1 MMNGIF
7 LFFIV
12 SAVAFAA
19 VTGRMPAVNQAGLE
33 AAKTAVTLALGL
45 VGQMALW
52 LGFMRVVRDAGLM
65 AGLSRALHPL
75 ARRLFPEIPA
85 DHPALG
91 AVLMNLAANMLGLT
105 NAATPFGLKAMRELE
120 KLNPRPGV
128 ATNAMALFLAINTS
142 GVAVLPLG
150 MIALRAQLG
159 ARDVAGIT
167 LPSILAT
174 MCSTTVAIIVAI
186 SLSRLPRFAADRH
199 LGNEAAPAPADLE
212 KEIKGLDDAEKLA
225 AMETSTPWSRRLVLL
240 GFLLVLAY
248 GVFDTARTAPAES
261 SAFDIT
267 KGVLSDWLL
276 PVLMAFI
283 VLLGFGRRVRVYE
296 SFVAGAK
303 EGFDVAVMIIPYLV
317 AILVAVGMFRA
328 AGLLELLVSVVDP
341 LTSLVGLPAEALP
354 VALIRPLSGS
364 GAFGVISEVMKTHGP
379 DSFVGFLVSVLNGS
393 TETTFYVLALYFGSV
408 GVRATRHTVF
418 ACLAADM
425 TGVLAALFFAR
436 IFFSG

>member
-1 MMNGIF
+1 MNGIF

-12 SAVAFAA
+12 SAVGFAA
-19 VTGRMPAVNQAGLE
+19 LTGRMPAVNQAGLE

-65 AGLSRALHPL
+65 AGLSRLLHPL

-174 MCSTTVAIIVAI
+174 MCSTVVAIIVATT
-186 SLSRLPRFAADRH
+186 LSRVPRFAPERYPPDEREGAP
-199 LGNEAAPAPADLE
+199 EATE
-212 KEIKGLDDAEKLA
+212 KEIQGLGEAERLA
-225 AMETSTPWSRRLVLL
+225 QLSAQTPWPRLLLSL
-240 GFLLVLAY
+240 GFLAVLGY
-248 GVFDTARTAPAES
+248 GVVETARGAGAES
-261 SAFDIT
+261 SSFDVAKNI
-267 KGVLSDWLL
+267 LSDWLL
-276 PVLMAFI
+276 PVLMAGI
-283 VLLGFGRRVRVYE
+283 VLVGFGRRVRVYE

-317 AILVAVGMFRA
+317 AILVSVGMFRA
-328 AGLLELLVSVVDP
+328 AGLLELLVSLIDP
-341 LTSLVGLPAEALP
+341 LTSVIGFPAEALP

-408 GVRATRHTVF
+408 GVRATRHTLF
-418 ACLAADM
+418 ACLAADA
-425 TGVLAALFFAR
+425 TGILAALFFAR
-436 IFFSG
+436 VFFSG

>member
-12 SAVAFAA
+12 SAVGFAA
-19 VTGRMPAVNQAGLE
+19 LTGRMPAVNQAGLE

-65 AGLSRALHPL
+65 AGLSRLLHPL

-174 MCSTTVAIIVAI
+174 MCSTILAIVVATT
-186 SLSRLPRFAADRH
+186 LSRLPRFAPERY
-199 LGNEAAPAPADLE
+199 PADAPE
-212 KEIKGLDDAEKLA
+212 PARAEATPEIKGLGEAEKLA
-225 AMETSTPWSRRLVLL
+225 AMSAETPKPRLLLIL
-240 GFLLVLAY
+240 GFLAVLGYGLVEA
-248 GVFDTARTAPAES
+248 ARGAPAETS
-261 SAFDIT
+261 GFDFT
-267 KGVLSDWLL
+267 KGILSDWLL
-276 PVLMAFI
+276 PVLMALI
-283 VLLGFGRRVRVYE
+283 VLVGFGRRVRVYE

-303 EGFDVAVMIIPYLV
+303 EGFEVAVMIIPYLV
-317 AILVAVGMFRA
+317 AILVSVGMFRA
-328 AGLLELLVSVVDP
+328 AGLLELLVSLVDP
-341 LTSLVGLPAEALP
+341 VTSLVGFPAEALP

-408 GVRATRHTVF
+408 GVRATRHTLF
-418 ACLAADM
+418 ACLAADL
-425 TGVLAALFFAR
+425 TGVMAALFFAR
-436 IFFSG
+436 VFFSG